1 MLASLRTK
9 CMARRRSV
17 TVLSTI
23 ALLASAVAFPVTAI
37 GNEWDPRWEVTIGR
51 SADAVATDA
60 SGDVYV
66 TGTVRS
72 ADGYWRSMVVAK
84 YSADG
89 AELWRHTW
97 LARSSQFPYSI
108 GRDVAVSPD
117 GETVFVAGAELIDST
132 EHARAKIW
140 AYTSDGDLRW
150 HRAIWGS
157 SSLVADGIGAGP
169 AGPVVGGQSHSEYPV
184 FGDGRVAAF
193 GDDGSRLW
201 TSPFEVPGVRRSAA
215 DAVFDVDVDVRGRA
229 YVVGSVER
237 RVVTIDEWWDGIWS
251 DADIAVQRFDPDGR
265 LAWSR
270 VFADPGVKD
279 RDVAFSVDAA
289 GRSVAIAGERDGA
302 RNEEGKAWL
311 ALMSSGGRLD
321 WTTFAGVR
329 PSIAAGVVLTPWED
343 IQLVGGS
350 GVGPRRLFLRA
361 YSLDGTLESRRHLD
375 RASASGI
382 AASDEPA
389 LSVVGGRSLW
399 RLPAG

>member
-1 MLASLRTK
+1 MIGMRIAGRW
-9 CMARRRSV
+9 MV
-17 TVLSTI
+17 IVSTI
-23 ALLASAVAFPVTAI
+23 AISALVLSPVEVGAV
-37 GNEWDPRWEVTIGR
+37 EWNAEWEVDVGR
-51 SADAVATDA
+51 TADAVATDA

-72 ADGYWRSMVVAK
+72 ADGYWRSMLIAK
-84 YSADG
+84 FAADG

-97 LARSSQFPYSI
+97 PARSAQFPYSI

-169 AGPVVGGQSHSEYPV
+169 SGPVVGVESHSGYEPR

-201 TSPFEVPGVRRSAA
+201 TSPFEVPGVRRSTA

-229 YVVGSVER
+229 YLVGSVER

-265 LAWSR
+265 LVWSR

-279 RDVAFSVDAA
+279 RDLAFSVDAA

-302 RNEEGKAWL
+302 RNGEGQAWL
-311 ALMSSGGRLD
+311 ALMSFGGRLH

-389 LSVVGGRSLW
+389 LYVVGGRSLW